1 MAKFAQL
8 NKNISER
15 NMNDFK
21 NMVSRLAQLGENRL
35 FLNSSEEH
43 AVVVLSEMF
52 KVAKSN
58 IRIFAGCLYEHVG
71 NSPEYIQALSDFIER
86 DGSVR
91 ILLNKFNPEEGAKSN
106 LFKRLAYYQE
116 IGKSVEIRSTDA
128 KPYLA
133 KDEEKKEVHFTIVDE
148 KAYRIETDIDKRSAA
163 CNFDGEA
170 LSKNFVSFFDNIFNK
185 AIEIKLD
192 EI

>member
-1 MAKFAQL
+1 
-8 NKNISER
+8 
-15 NMNDFK
+15 MNDFK

-52 KVAKSN
+52 KVAESN

-86 DGSVR
+86 GGSVK
-91 ILLNKFNPEEGAKSN
+91 ILLNNFNPQEGAKSN

-116 IGKSVEIRSTDA
+116 LGKSVEIRSTDA

-133 KDEEKKEVHFTIVDE
+133 NDEAKKEVHFTIADE
-148 KAYRIETDIDKRSAA
+148 RAYRIETDIKERTAA
-163 CNFDGEA
+163 CNFDGETLA
-170 LSKNFVSFFDNIFNK
+170 KKFATFFDNIFSE
-185 AIEIKLD
+185 ATEIKLN